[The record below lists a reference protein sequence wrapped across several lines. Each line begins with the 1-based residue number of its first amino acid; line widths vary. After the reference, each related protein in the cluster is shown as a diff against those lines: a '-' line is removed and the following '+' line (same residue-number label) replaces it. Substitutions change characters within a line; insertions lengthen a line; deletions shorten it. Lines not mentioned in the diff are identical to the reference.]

1 MTSVSA
7 IGDTAGRVW
16 SYLEKNGRSSI
27 SAVEK
32 GIKAPKREV
41 QMALGWLARED
52 KIDLAEEN
60 RAVYVW
66 LKGA

>member
-1 MTSVSA
+1 MTSVSS

-32 GIKAPKREV
+32 GIKAPKRQV

-66 LKGA
+66 LKSA

>member
-1 MTSVSA
+1 MTSVVS
-7 IGDTAGRVW
+7 IGATAGKVW
-16 SYLEKNGRSSI
+16 TYLEKNGRSSI

-32 GIKAPKREV
+32 GTKAPKREV